1 MFLSYLRNIFN
12 SDKNFNNNKNK
23 YIDVEKDIEKFKK
36 FS

>member
-12 SDKNFNNNKNK
+12 SDKNFNNKNK
-23 YIDVEKDIEKFKK
+23 YIDVEKDIKKFKK